1 MKFQTSNLLQKHQR
15 NVHGM
20 SGGGS
25 NNQSGAQNGISLN
38 NNSIQLINPSPVVQ
52 RHQVVNMQNLE
63 HVLTDGVDFEQR
75 QHAGHPGPE
84 QHAHD

>member
-20 SGGGS
+20 SGGGGGGAGANS
-25 NNQSGAQNGISLN
+25 NNQSQNGISLN

-52 RHQVVNMQNLE
+52 RHQV
-63 HVLTDGVDFEQR
+63 DSI
-75 QHAGHPGPE
+75 
-84 QHAHD
+84 